1 MAIGQDIGMGTAY
14 GGGIT
19 GLNTG
24 VNLAA
29 TGLQAPTYLDTIQ
42 EMSTAPYGS
51 GNLSDSPRFAP
62 SRRTQDLN
70 QLYKTAMDAF
80 TRTGRGTWGEGYNDM
95 PEQYKNWAMTTGVPS
110 TLATG
115 IATLP
120 TGAQTNIV
128 PTAEPTYPTQDEF
141 LQQKQAAW
149 RTQNPDP
156 AVMPNFRITGTD
168 LPASEAAG
176 YDVPIFEAYG
186 PSELTLKD
194 PGAGGSD
201 PLTIPGTIPEQYMDF
216 FNSQFYDP
224 GAGGLGVM
232 TPVIL
237 PTGETI
243 TFPDSESAR
252 QFQQYLDSRVFQAQA
267 ANGGIVGLDYLT
279 RRL

>member
-1 MAIGQDIGMGTAY
+1 MAIGQDIGMGTSY

-24 VNLAA
+24 INLAA
-29 TGLQAPTYLDTIQ
+29 TGLQAPTYWDTMQ

-120 TGAQTNIV
+120 TGTQTNIV
-128 PTAEPTYPTQDEF
+128 PTAEPTYPTEAEF
-141 LQQKQAAW
+141 LKQHQDAW
-149 RTQNPDP
+149 RAQNPEP
-156 AVMPNFRITGTD
+156 AVMPSFRITGTD
-168 LPASEAAG
+168 LPASQAAG
-176 YDVPIFEAYG
+176 YDVPLWEETYNKGLI
-186 PSELTLKD
+186 D
-194 PGAGGSD
+194 PDAAPRHSV
-201 PLTIPGTIPEQYMDF
+201 IPEQYGDF

-224 GAGGLGVM
+224 GAAGLGVM
-232 TPVIL
+232 TPVTL

-243 TFPDSESAR
+243 TFPDSASAN
-252 QFQQYLDSRVFQAQA
+252 QFQQYLQSLAG
-267 ANGGIVGLDYLT
+267 GGIVGLDYLT